1 MSRQWKKIPLIEAQ
15 EHPLYGVKGW
25 LLVFVIGSVLSAL
38 SGVGQINAVALK
50 EGLTFSQLL
59 STELPIFSWVKF
71 VLIVDA
77 VTVASVLGLAFS
89 KHPKFRS
96 IISFTM
102 LSAYPVVVITG
113 MSMGIDF
120 PPGMGTELGK
130 GLIQWLM
137 QCVVWVTYLQRSVRV
152 RVTFENSI
160 PVDELNVKVQ
170 PSATSTNRQTKAPMT
185 TPTHLFNQSA
195 SHIPASPQQPIEF
208 VQAAGSIAAEEEE
221 HWAAAIAEL
230 EMGPRRPGV
239 WAKAFAEAGGDDTK
253 AQVAYLKARVQQL
266 NEAANAVRSEQE
278 AQQRAVEAREKTEA
292 TDKQTA
298 VADAIYQFKMSPTL
312 PISLI
317 QFLVRNLDL
326 DDSITKMVSLRDYPL
341 LHVCAQNGMVE
352 EVQALLHAGVK
363 PDLPTW
369 NGELAGSMTSNQMIK
384 LLLSGTPESEM
395 KLQSMKKHGITFESD
410 QFHYLNVGYEKLE
423 DALRLCR

>member
-38 SGVGQINAVALK
+38 VGVGQINAEAQK

-59 STELPIFSWVKF
+59 ATDLPIFSWVKF
-71 VLIVDA
+71 ALFVEAATL
-77 VTVASVLGLAFS
+77 ASVLGLAFA

-96 IISFTM
+96 IISFIM
-102 LSAYPVVVITG
+102 LIAYPVVVIVG
-113 MSMGIDF
+113 MSMSIDF
-120 PPGMGTELGK
+120 LPGMGSEMFK
-130 GLIQWLM
+130 GVIQWLM

-160 PVDELNVKVQ
+160 PVDEQNVKVQ
-170 PSATSTNRQTKAPMT
+170 PSTTSTNRQTKAPMT

-195 SHIPASPQQPIEF
+195 LHPPALPKQAIAT
-208 VQAAGSIAAEEEE
+208 VQTVGSATAEEEE

-230 EMGPRRPGV
+230 EIGPRRPGV
-239 WAKAFAEAGGDDTK
+239 WAKAFAEAEGDDTK
-253 AQVAYLKARVQQL
+253 SKVAYLKVRVQQL
-266 NEAANAVRSEQE
+266 NEAANAQRSEQE
-278 AQQRAVEAREKTEA
+278 AQQREVEARAKAEA
-292 TDKQTA
+292 TEKQIA
-298 VADAIYQFKMSPTL
+298 VADAIYKFKMTPTL
-312 PISLI
+312 PTSLI
-317 QFLVRNLDL
+317 QLLVRNLGL
-326 DDSITKMVSLRDYPL
+326 DATITKMVNLKGYPV

-363 PDLPTW
+363 PDFPTW
-369 NGELAGSMTSNQMIK
+369 NGELAASMTSNQMIK
-384 LLLSGTPESEM
+384 LLLSGTPESEA